1 VGRWLDDE
9 IQPDGM
15 VVRRHR
21 AEVLGTKAEFPT
33 KRLAQREL
41 DRRLSAVNS
50 PTYRARPTATFKDFA
65 ERWKAQVMI
74 HHSLSTQSSEKSELK
89 AWVASL
95 GEVPT
100 KDISAEMLQSIIT
113 YWSRPGKGKCSG
125 KTTRNRV
132 ATFRLLWTSAKAWQY
147 VAHDPFQGLAMPSAK
162 PEDEQPSFTT
172 EDVKRIINAASP
184 PYDVVFW
191 TVAETGIRRGEVCAL
206 DVGHVD
212 LKNRIITVRFSR
224 WNSQIT
230 STKSDKPR
238 VFCLSPQL
246 IERLR
251 FYVESRNADES
262 LFLTQR
268 GKRLHPDNFVKR
280 QLKPILKK
288 LGLDGALHAFR
299 HGNATLLDSL
309 NAPMKVRQERL
320 GHASAETTMGYTHF
334 ISEDDRKIAAEL
346 GGLFAQVCS
355 SPGKTRT
362 A

>member
-1 VGRWLDDE
+1 MGRWLDDE
-9 IQPDGM
+9 IQTDGI

-41 DRRLSAVNS
+41 DRRLSTVNS

-89 AWVASL
+89 AWVASF
-95 GEVPT
+95 GEVPM
-100 KDISAEMLQSIIT
+100 KDINAEMLQSIVT
-113 YWSRPGKGKCSG
+113 YWSRPGKRKCSG
-125 KTTRNRV
+125 KTTHNRV

-162 PEDEQPSFTT
+162 SEDEQPSFNT
-172 EDVKRIINAASP
+172 EDVKRIINVATP

-224 WNSQIT
+224 WNSHIT

-251 FYVESRNADES
+251 FYVESRNADEP
-262 LFLTQR
+262 LFLTKR

-288 LGLDGALHAFR
+288 LGLDGGLHAFR

-309 NAPMKVRQERL
+309 HAPMKVRQERL
-320 GHASAETTMGYTHF
+320 GHASAETTMGYTHL